1 MHPHRNALAAP
12 LLLPCIL
19 MAAPAL
25 EWRADLADTGAA
37 TLYARHGDE
46 IGLSC
51 RLSLRGEPYAPASA
65 QCHYQTNGMGAAWWE
80 APVSLASNVATVAW
94 SPALDPGA
102 DLVLL
107 MLEFDGA
114 HRAALHLHLRPGPSG
129 GSAPLPPPTAVLDFA
144 TQPYTNAPWALPS
157 DIPPAPDLSPYATWQ
172 GLDSATALAATDYGP
187 WQVESGMPEGYRL
200 VSAFATETPVG
211 VLWVVGIRPAGAGD
225 DVPPDFSSAGGT
237 IDDTRITVHYVSPAA
252 ELTLSRAALAYRLG
266 PADGANANRLVAPA
280 GDYATTGYV
289 ARAIADAVP
298 AGGDEWATNTYAY
311 ITWSPEASPAQA
323 YEEDWLDARRL
334 VQRSAGVLSSRL
346 HAWRERRDEEF
357 IVEEISGTWELVSGG
372 QYATLSNGVLYAT
385 GTTGTVA
392 VRFSGEGQ
400 SLSALV
406 PMDYTLPGSTVIAPC
421 AEQHPSNAVWR
432 TVASQYTAGIFAG
445 VPTVPA
451 SSYRHGRG
459 GEPDYYCEIPDSL
472 QLYTTAENRNPLTV
486 NPDFFDAN
494 LADLMRCQSV
504 GRTDFYTGSDTRPAL
519 FISPH
524 VAICAAHYTPREAT
538 FCLDRAAPSFRRFTF
553 RQLTGAPGLPA
564 DLGDLR
570 VLWSDEAFPTNLL
583 PRFIR
588 AEELRNLSPSL
599 YAAGVGLYQSQ
610 HGTVHPCIVWPIRDN
625 GGWAAIHPGFDGVLA
640 PLYGRN
646 DTWSAALTPYQHIVH
661 GGDSGHAVFLRWYY
675 ADESRYVLVPIG
687 LYHYATGSGE
697 SLLSADVQSWLH
709 GIMNPLG
716 ESVSY
721 IF

>member
-1 MHPHRNALAAP
+1 MPETTLLAAIVAAP
-12 LLLPCIL
+12 ILLP
-19 MAAPAL
+19 AAVPLRWTAEASRPAPYQ
-25 EWRADLADTGAA
+25 AQV
-37 TLYARHGDE
+37 Y
-46 IGLSC
+46 
-51 RLSLRGEPYAPASA
+51 RGETVGLAAALTAYGQPVDLDGA
-65 QCHYQTNGMGAAWWE
+65 QAEFCWQTNGMSSAWWT
-80 APVSLASNVATVAW
+80 APATVASNVVGATWTPDMDCGAASYTFFLRVEADGVSYRANGVLRMLGSPGATVNELPFPVRSIDFATVA
-94 SPALDPGA
+94 
-102 DLVLL
+102 
-107 MLEFDGA
+107 
-114 HRAALHLHLRPGPSG
+114 
-129 GSAPLPPPTAVLDFA
+129 
-144 TQPYTNAPWALPS
+144 YTNAPWVTP
-157 DIPPAPDLSPYATWQ
+157 DQIDLSAYATT
-172 GLDSATALAATDYGP
+172 GHVAAATALHVAEFGD

-200 VSAFATETPVG
+200 VSVFATETPVG
-211 VLWVVGIRPAGAGD
+211 ILWVVGIRPAGAGD
-225 DVPPDFSSAGGT
+225 DVPPDFSSAGGA
-237 IDDTRITVHYVSPAA
+237 IDDTRITAHYVSPAA

-289 ARAIADAVP
+289 ARAIAEAVP

-311 ITWSPEASPAQA
+311 ITWSPETSPAQVV
-323 YEEDWLDARRL
+323 EEDWLDARRL

-357 IVEEISGTWELVSGG
+357 IVEEISGDWELVSGG

-392 VRFSGEGQ
+392 VRFSGAGQ
-400 SLSALV
+400 SLPALV

-421 AEQHPSNAVWR
+421 AEQHLSNAVWR
-432 TVASQYTAGIFAG
+432 AVASMYTAAMFTNA
-445 VPTVPA
+445 PTVPA

-486 NPDFFDAN
+486 NPDFFDAD
-494 LADLMRCQSV
+494 LAGLLRCQSV

-524 VAICAAHYTPREAT
+524 IAICAAHYTPREAT
-538 FCLDRAAPSFRRFTF
+538 FCLDRAAPSFRRYAF
-553 RQLTGAPGLPA
+553 RQLTGAPGLPG

-588 AEELRNLSPSL
+588 AERLRELSPSL
-599 YAAGVGLYQSQ
+599 YAAGIGLYQSQ
-610 HGTVHPCIVWPIRDN
+610 HGTVHPCIVWPLRDT

-646 DTWSAALTPYQHIVH
+646 DTWSGPLTPYQHIVH
-661 GGDSGHAVFLRWYY
+661 GGDSGHAVFLRWHY
-675 ADESRYVLVPIG
+675 AAESRFVLVPIG
-687 LYHYATGSGE
+687 LYHTATGSGE
-697 SLLSADVQSWLH
+697 SLLSTAVQTWLD
-709 GIMNPLG
+709 GIVEPLG
-716 ESVSY
+716 ETISY
-721 IF
+721 IL